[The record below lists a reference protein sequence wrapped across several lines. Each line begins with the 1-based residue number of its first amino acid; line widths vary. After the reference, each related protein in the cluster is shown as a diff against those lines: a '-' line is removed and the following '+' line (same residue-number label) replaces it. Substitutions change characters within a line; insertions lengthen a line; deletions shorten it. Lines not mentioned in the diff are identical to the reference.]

1 MWFKNARYMALKK
14 KKMKNLKL
22 DAPFIAENRKECMLE
37 VDSITQV
44 RKPDD
49 TSNPYLTEMEKM
61 GKIEVKLENLR
72 NILEAMCT
80 KEDPHILKD
89 KAQDSS
95 ANHFNSELLMYVPVA
110 ELKEK
115 VLQVALVR

>member
-22 DAPFIAENRKECMLE
+22 DSPFNA
-37 VDSITQV
+37 
-44 RKPDD
+44 
-49 TSNPYLTEMEKM
+49 
-61 GKIEVKLENLR
+61 
-72 NILEAMCT
+72 
-80 KEDPHILKD
+80 
-89 KAQDSS
+89 
-95 ANHFNSELLMYVPVA
+95 VA